1 MRETP
6 LLLFQ
11 LLSSNIISTTTTTS
25 WVTNIQY
32 LSSWRV
38 RIFSSVLSPS
48 GNRLTG
54 SRPIVNMANL
64 VETLVEV
71 RSDSTTEI
79 YHRTWVQGW
88 QYNRTI
94 QSLTAP
100 GNFLRRAT
108 TEQIYHVMRMTKGLR
123 DWTSFTYST
132 TLGWWEPWFGDAG
145 YGLSR
150 SCFTLLCGVR
160 YQVKVSVII

>member
-38 RIFSSVLSPS
+38 RILSPVLSPS
-48 GNRLTG
+48 GNRLSG

-71 RSDSTTEI
+71 RSESTTEI
-79 YHRTWVQGW
+79 YRRTWAQGW
-88 QYNRTI
+88 QYNWTI

-100 GNFLRRAT
+100 GNLLRR
-108 TEQIYHVMRMTKGLR
+108 EQIYHVMRMTKGLK

-160 YQVKVSVII
+160 YQVKV